1 MQQQRNGLARLIVD
15 PIEGLRRLAPG
26 LGIENVSQR
35 LLCAVQR
42 VPIAVI
48 QPIVLKQG
56 FDLEQL
62 DHNRVACHAGR
73 IDDSTAQKGRS
84 LQRAQSHRGGGR
96 DGWARP
102 LRPDG
107 SLLRGEAFVG
117 NLIR

>member
-62 DHNRVACHAGR
+62 DHDRVACHAGR
-73 IDDSTAQKGRS
+73 IDDSTTRKGRS
-84 LQRAQSHRGGGR
+84 LQRAQSTEEA
-96 DGWARP
+96 DGWA
-102 LRPDG
+102 LRQHG
-107 SLLRGEAFVG
+107 SA
-117 NLIR
+117 